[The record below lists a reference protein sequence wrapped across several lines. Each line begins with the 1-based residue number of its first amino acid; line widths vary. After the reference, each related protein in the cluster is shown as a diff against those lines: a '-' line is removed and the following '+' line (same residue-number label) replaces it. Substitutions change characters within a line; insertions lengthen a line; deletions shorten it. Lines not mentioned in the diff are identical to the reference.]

1 MSPARA
7 LAYRPLTSRS
17 AQVSTGAI
25 ADSGALL
32 KSVFFP
38 RAILPI
44 ATVLFNL
51 SQYLLM
57 AVVFLPVMMIAF
69 RVPPSPPILA

>member
-1 MSPARA
+1 MAAGS
-7 LAYRPLTSRS
+7 
-17 AQVSTGAI
+17 I

-51 SQYLLM
+51 
-57 AVVFLPVMMIAF
+57 A
-69 RVPPSPPILA
+69 